1 MNNFYKIYK
10 IEGNNDMNDNKL
22 RKLSRSELIEIIY
35 QYQLN
40 LEELENENKQ
50 LKKEL
55 EDKRIRIK
63 NAGNLA
69 DAVLEINNVME
80 AAQNA
85 ANMYLDEIKL
95 MKKETEIECF
105 HILKMTKE
113 KAEEYLI
120 HAKEKYE
127 NQ

>member
-1 MNNFYKIYK
+1 
-10 IEGNNDMNDNKL
+10 MNDNKL

-55 EDKRIRIK
+55 EDKRIRIN

-69 DAVLEINNVME
+69 EAVLEINNVME

-85 ANMYLDEIKL
+85 ANMYLGEIET
-95 MKKETEIECF
+95 MKRETEIECS
-105 HILKMTKE
+105 HILKVTRT
-113 KAEEYLI
+113 KAEEFLI
-120 HAKEKYE
+120 QVKEKYGE
-127 NQ
+127 LQ